1 MHFFRCRLERD
12 PARAS
17 LFFIPMY
24 PGPNTMEDFRA
35 LCRQYD
41 DDANDEQDNS
51 VVDDER
57 YDESDDD
64 NDDDDDD
71 GNAVVADSNDYF
83 DVLNN

>member
-1 MHFFRCRLERD
+1 
-12 PARAS
+12 
-17 LFFIPMY
+17 MY

-35 LCRQYD
+35 LCRQY
-41 DDANDEQDNS
+41 DANDEQDNS